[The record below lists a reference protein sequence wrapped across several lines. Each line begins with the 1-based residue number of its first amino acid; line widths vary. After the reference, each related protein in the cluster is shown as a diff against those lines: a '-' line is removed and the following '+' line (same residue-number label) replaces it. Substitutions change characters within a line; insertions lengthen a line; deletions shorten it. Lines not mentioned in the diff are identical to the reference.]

1 MSLKL
6 YVGCMFS
13 GKSTELLRKL
23 TICAQLNLN
32 VLYINHSS
40 DKRNTDHIVSTH
52 HPFLT
57 PSKPSMSMSNM
68 TFLSKESLKNLKY
81 DDYDVIGIDEFQF
94 FGEGAVEFV
103 LQHVEK
109 LKKKVFVA
117 SLDSD
122 SERNKFGHIEELYR
136 YADSIKKCKSYC
148 DECGPKLVP
157 AIFSY
162 RKVISKD
169 ISNNQIVVGA
179 KDKYKA
185 LCRQC
190 WLDKH

>member
-23 TICAQLNLN
+23 AICAQLNLN

-40 DKRNTDHIVSTH
+40 DNRNTDHVVSTH

-57 PSKPSMSMSNM
+57 PSRPSIATPNL
-68 TFLSKESLKNLKY
+68 TFISRESLENAKY

-94 FGEGAVEFV
+94 FDKGAVEFV

-122 SERNKFGHIEELYR
+122 YQRNKFGHIEDLYR
-136 YADSIKKCKSYC
+136 YADNIKKCKSYC
-148 DECGPKLVP
+148 VECGPKLVP

-162 RKVISKD
+162 RTSVSD
-169 ISNNQIVVGA
+169 RQIEVGA
-179 KDKYKA
+179 KDTYTA
-185 LCRQC
+185 LCREC